1 MRRRHIIGTL
11 VVCLATILAAP
22 RGASAQDQPRFE
34 AGVQVVAA
42 AWRQFDGSDL
52 GIGGRFAWHPATLL
66 GVEAEFDLYPGEFAE
81 GRAFSR
87 RRVEGLFGVTVGPRV
102 GRARPFGKLR
112 TGFLRVD
119 AAPEPFA
126 CILIFPPPLACT
138 LGAGRTLAV
147 LDAGGGIEVDVTPR
161 TFIRLDAGDRM
172 IRYPGPA
179 FTTGGVQQNSFFG
192 HDFRFAAGAGL
203 RF

>member
-1 MRRRHIIGTL
+1 MGQRHIIGAL
-11 VVCLATILAAP
+11 VVWSAAMLAGP
-22 RGASAQDQPRFE
+22 RGAAAQGQPRFD
-34 AGVQVVAA
+34 AGAQVVAA
-42 AWRQFDGSDL
+42 AWQQFDGSDL
-52 GIGGRFAWHPATLL
+52 GVGGRFAWHPATLL
-66 GVEAEFDLYPGEFAE
+66 GVEAEFDLYPGEFPE

-87 RRVEGLFGVTVGPRV
+87 RRVEGLFGVTAGPRL
-102 GRARPFGKLR
+102 GRARLFGKLR
-112 TGFLRVD
+112 TGFLRVE

-147 LDAGGGIEVDVTPR
+147 LDAGGGIEVAISAR
-161 TFIRLDAGDRM
+161 TFIRVDAGDRM

-179 FTTGGVQQNSFFG
+179 LTLDGVEQNSFFG
-192 HDFRFAAGAGL
+192 HDFRLAAGAGV